1 MAVEQIVVE
10 LVPDLTQLE
19 TALNKLTQSGA
30 VDKSFADTFKNTNT
44 EIQKQQE
51 EIAFLKR
58 LLDETKKAAT
68 QLGEGAK
75 KAFEEG
81 MAEALKEAGV
91 SAKEFDD
98 ALKKATGSS
107 GGINAAKKS
116 TESLRKELSELTK
129 QIQNAKASGGP
140 VDPEMIERAGQLKSA
155 IDDAGKA
162 IANAAN
168 DASLFDNIS
177 GGIQAA
183 AGAFAVVQGAAALLG
198 EESEDLQ
205 KALLKV
211 NAALAI
217 SQGASQLLNSISKEG
232 AITKLADIVA
242 TKGQSAAQVIY
253 TAVTGKATAATTAF
267 KVALAT
273 TGIGLFV
280 VGVLALVSALSS
292 SNDEL
297 EESNKLLESQD
308 DLIKRMNA
316 SINAAADLQAA
327 KAEALGKAE
336 SEIIRIRGRAIN
348 AQIQELNTTNAILG
362 AQRAQLKST
371 SEAWFNLNKQ
381 IQANNETIDNLNNDA
396 LILQQQLIKTV
407 ADEEKKRAEE
417 SKKARERALQEE
429 IDRIRRL
436 VLESE
441 KGSRE
446 ELRLRQQLVG
456 AEANL
461 AVFQADGAEQ
471 KIRLIRAQSLSDQNQ
486 LYTDYIA
493 KIEAADKASRERI
506 IAELDKY
513 IAETNAKY
521 NEQVKY
527 EQDLQDAR
535 TGKLRRSLQTIVDDE
550 EKSVDDRITA
560 LTRLEQ
566 YQLTAIDKQEDNV
579 RRLLIPEEER
589 VLLLA
594 QLADQREQI
603 VEETEQKITEITL
616 AEEEKRKA
624 ARKKAFEEA
633 TQTFRDVSSVF
644 ASVNDLIAQGEN
656 NRLQEQRTQLDALV
670 EAGAITEKQAQ
681 VRRQQLEAEEKATK
695 QRQAV
700 RDKQMALFNAVING
714 AAAVVEAAPD
724 PFRIAATAALVAAQ
738 VAVIAARP
746 IPKFATGKKGTYKGL
761 GVVGEAGAELI
772 EQNGRLWVAKQPTTI
787 YLGSQDKVYTPSE
800 TKAIMQNIDN
810 DFESASGGKSPAI
823 DYDKL
828 GKVINGKG
836 GVNININKDFIT
848 EAVAEGMGYRKYF
861 NKRYSSRS

>member
-1 MAVEQIVVE
+1 MAVEQVLVE
-10 LVPDLTQLE
+10 FIPDFTKLD
-19 TALNKLTQSGA
+19 TAFAQLTQSGV
-30 VDKSFADTFKNTNT
+30 VDKTFADSFKATNQQ
-44 EIQKQQE
+44 IQTQQE
-51 EIAFLKR
+51 EITALKK
-58 LLDETKKAAT
+58 LLDDAKKAAT
-68 QLGEGAK
+68 QLGEGAR

-81 MAEALKEAGV
+81 MADALKEAGV
-91 SAKEFDD
+91 TMEEFLA
-98 ALKKATGSS
+98 ALKKTGQ
-107 GGINAAKKS
+107 GEMPKAAKAAA
-116 TESLRKELSELTK
+116 SLKAELRDLTTK
-129 QIQNAKASGGP
+129 IAQAKATGGP
-140 VDPEMIERAGQLKSA
+140 VDPEWVKRAGELKSA

-162 IANAAN
+162 VANAGS
-168 DASLFDNIS
+168 DTRSLDNIAGS
-177 GGIQAA
+177 IQAV
-183 AGAFAVVQGAAALLG
+183 AGGFAVAQGAAALFG
-198 EESEDLQ
+198 DESEDLQ

-217 SQGASQLLNSISKEG
+217 SQGAQQLLNAVQQEG
-232 AITKLADIVA
+232 ALVKLADTIA
-242 TKGQSAAQVIY
+242 IKGQSAAQTIY
-253 TAVTGKATAATTAF
+253 TAITGKATAATTAF
-267 KVALAT
+267 KVALAA
-273 TGIGLFV
+273 TGIGLFI
-280 VGVLALVSALSS
+280 VGILALVNALSDTS
-292 SNDEL
+292 DEMDDVNRLIDEQNDRLKSLNDTIQRSTDL
-297 EESNKLLESQD
+297 EVA
-308 DLIKRMNA
+308 R
-316 SINAAADLQAA
+316 
-327 KAEALGKAE
+327 AEAAGKAE
-336 SEIIRIRGRAIN
+336 SDLITIRGRAIN
-348 AQIQELNTTNAILG
+348 RQIVAIIQANDLLRK
-362 AQRAQLKST
+362 QRDAVDAT
-371 SEAWFNLNKQ
+371 SEAWFKLNDA
-381 IQANNETIDNLNNDA
+381 IAANNDEIDSLNNQA
-396 LILQQQLIKTV
+396 LILQQNKIKAL
-407 ADEEKKRAEE
+407 ADEQQKAADEAKKR
-417 SKKARERALQEE
+417 RERALQEE

-550 EKSVDDRITA
+550 KKSVDDRITA

-603 VEETEQKITEITL
+603 VEDTEQKITEITL
-616 AEEEKRKA
+616 AEEEKRA
-624 ARKKAFEEA
+624 EARKKAFEEA
-633 TQTFRDVSSVF
+633 IQTFQDISNVF
-644 ASVNDLIAQGEN
+644 GSVNDLIAQGEN
-656 NRLQEQRTQLDALV
+656 NRLQEQRTQLDALI
-670 EAGAITEKQAQ
+670 EAGALTDKQAQ

-700 RDKQMALFNAVING
+700 RDKQLALFNAVING
-714 AAAVVEAAPD
+714 ASAIVEAAPD

-746 IPKFATGKKGTYKGL
+746 IPKFRTGKKGTYKGL
-761 GVVGEAGAELI
+761 GMVGEAGAELI

-787 YLGSQDKVYTPSE
+787 YLGSEDKVYTPSE

-810 DFESASGGKSPAI
+810 NFESATGTKPPAI

-828 GKVINGKG
+828 GKMINGKG
-836 GVNININKDFIT
+836 GVSININKDFIT